1 MATEQTEKAFQKQI
15 GVFLAG
21 SQRVLGKK
29 KGKGKGARFWK
40 NIGLGFKT
48 PKDAI
53 DGHYVDKSCPFTGN
67 VSIRG
72 RLIKGVVR
80 SADKMRRTITI
91 RRDFLHYIPKY
102 NRYEK
107 RHSNYAAHLS
117 PAFRVKEGD
126 NVTIGQCRPISKTV
140 RFNVVEVST
149 AGASGQQKGVK
160 LFQKF

>member
-1 MATEQTEKAFQKQI
+1 MAETTQQTEKAFQKQK
-15 GVFLAG
+15 GVFIAG
-21 SQRVLGKK
+21 HAKSLGKK

-40 NIGLGFKT
+40 NIGLGFRT
-48 PKDAI
+48 PKEAI
-53 DGHYVDKSCPFTGN
+53 EGNYVDQNCPFTGDI
-67 VSIRG
+67 SIRG

-80 SADKMRRTITI
+80 SAGKMRRTITI

-126 NVTIGQCRPISKTV
+126 LVTVGQCRPISKTV
-140 RFNVVEVST
+140 RFNVVEV
-149 AGASGQQKGVK
+149 AGSGAQQAGVK
-160 LFQKF
+160 LFNKF